1 MLLFISKCDVNIS
14 SILTNR
20 NHETMFIFML
30 LIMGVHEPRNL
41 LSDIDVKYCLN
52 VFLYKSPVWEV
63 DAGVDFEILYCCK
76 QLWILTSRA
85 LCVILRRFCVLWRY
99 HWINKIRQKI
109 VFELM
114 NKFEYLCQCYGK
126 HRNLHN
132 FEAVPNSKIHSNE
145 VIFFITALS

>member
-1 MLLFISKCDVNIS
+1 MLLFISKCDVNIA

-20 NHETMFIFML
+20 NQETMFIFML

-63 DAGVDFEILYCCK
+63 DAGVDFEILCCCK

-85 LCVILRRFCVLWRY
+85 LCVILRRSCVLWRY
-99 HWINKIRQKI
+99 YWIHEIRQRT

-114 NKFEYLCQCYGK
+114 NQFEYLYQNY
-126 HRNLHN
+126 N
-132 FEAVPNSKIHSNE
+132 VIYKILKLYQIPKYIQMRSYS
-145 VIFFITALS
+145 L

>member
-1 MLLFISKCDVNIS
+1 MLLFISKCDVNIA

-20 NHETMFIFML
+20 NQETMFIFML

-63 DAGVDFEILYCCK
+63 DAGVDFEILCCCK

-99 HWINKIRQKI
+99 YWIHKIRQKA
-109 VFELM
+109 VFKLM
-114 NKFEYLCQCYGK
+114 NKFDYLYQY
-126 HRNLHN
+126 N
-132 FEAVPNSKIHSNE
+132 
-145 VIFFITALS
+145 VIYIILKLYQIPKYIQMRSYSL